1 LETVT
6 PSQMR
11 EIDRRTIQDL
21 GIASLVLME
30 NAGLAMVDEIEKR
43 GGRQRLRITVI
54 CGPGNNGGDGMVAA
68 RHLSDRGHEVVTFL
82 ASPRAAFSG
91 DAKVQL
97 RTLTRLE
104 MDVAVL
110 SSTSSLERAFRRAG
124 ESDVTIDALFGTGLT
139 RTVEGHW
146 AECVRI
152 INSCPGLVIS
162 ADVPSGLD
170 ARTGHPLGDCVTAD
184 VTVTFALPKTGL
196 VLFPGAQ
203 LAGEV
208 VVADIGIPH
217 SVIEGMELPGRLLD
231 AERLL
236 HIYQERWPDT
246 HKGTYGHLL
255 LCCGSAG
262 KMGAG
267 ILASRAAMRA
277 GAGLVTLAVP
287 ASALHAVDTSTPEVM
302 VAPLP
307 ETAEGSFSRLGANG
321 LKKLISERDA
331 LAMGPGISTD
341 HEVGELL
348 RDVLR
353 WDGFPMVLDADALNL
368 LEGDLQLL
376 MPRGSDT
383 VITPHPGEMARLL
396 VSNTTDVQSDRTGA
410 ALECAG
416 RSGCVVVLKG
426 AGTVI
431 AHPDG
436 TFFVNTSGNPGM
448 ASGGTGD
455 ILTGMIGAL
464 LARGCTP
471 FDSAAAAVYL
481 HGTAGDLAAQS
492 NTEEALMATD
502 IIETIGEALKG
513 IRTE

>member
-1 LETVT
+1 
-6 PSQMR
+6 
-11 EIDRRTIQDL
+11 
-21 GIASLVLME
+21 
-30 NAGLAMVDEIEKR
+30 
-43 GGRQRLRITVI
+43 
-54 CGPGNNGGDGMVAA
+54 
-68 RHLSDRGHEVVTFL
+68 
-82 ASPRAAFSG
+82 
-91 DAKVQL
+91 
-97 RTLTRLE
+97 
-104 MDVAVL
+104 
-110 SSTSSLERAFRRAG
+110 
-124 ESDVTIDALFGTGLT
+124 
-139 RTVEGHW
+139 
-146 AECVRI
+146 
-152 INSCPGLVIS
+152 
-162 ADVPSGLD
+162 
-170 ARTGHPLGDCVTAD
+170 
-184 VTVTFALPKTGL
+184 
-196 VLFPGAQ
+196 
-203 LAGEV
+203 
-208 VVADIGIPH
+208 
-217 SVIEGMELPGRLLD
+217 
-231 AERLL
+231 
-236 HIYQERWPDT
+236 
-246 HKGTYGHLL
+246 
-255 LCCGSAG
+255 
-262 KMGAG
+262 
-267 ILASRAAMRA
+267 MRA